1 MKLKE
6 KFETTMISFLIDK
19 NQDKT
24 MIEHFDKIADDF
36 AIDFVEWLN
45 SDETEDLIYSLQM
58 VGELNKNPK
67 TKELLKIFKK
77 EKGL

>member
-6 KFETTMISFLIDK
+6 KFRKADRFSVTKVSLDIKLV
-19 NQDKT
+19 
-24 MIEHFDKIADDF
+24 KIADDYAIEF
-36 AIDFVEWLN
+36 AEWLN